1 MRSFI
6 RREKM
11 KKLFKRYLILVCIFG
26 LFIGCTMETP
36 ISEYIRE
43 YDYVPFCNSEK
54 LVHLDEEPTL
64 KFSESDEL
72 PVIEG
77 ATALLPVYCSLAE
90 AVYPP
95 TTVAWCTKDSD
106 GDITYVRDKKVI
118 VDYHTGTRSA
128 YNNLIERKDDIIF
141 VAYPSQEQIDK
152 ALENGIEFNFTP
164 IGKEAFVFVVNSK
177 NPVSSLSSQQ
187 VKDIYTGKITNW
199 KEVGGKNRKIKAF
212 QRSQDSGSQSA
223 FLRFMENDENII
235 EPRTNLV
242 YDVMSGLFEAIANYD
257 NGKDAIGYSFR
268 FYIEKMTDNSN
279 VKMISLDDVK
289 PSVENIQNDT
299 YPVASYFYA
308 VTRKGEETENVK
320 KFLDWLVTDQ
330 AQSLI
335 TKTGYVGLN

>member
-1 MRSFI
+1 
-6 RREKM
+6 M
-11 KKLFKRYLILVCIFG
+11 KKLNNYCLILVSFFG
-26 LFIGCTMETP
+26 LFIGCTMETTVSER
-36 ISEYIRE
+36 ISEY
-43 YDYVPFCNSEK
+43 DYLPFCNSEK
-54 LVHLDEEPTL
+54 LVHLDEESTL

-90 AVYPP
+90 AVYPS

-106 GDITYVRDKKVI
+106 GNFQFNDDKKII
-118 VDYHTGTRSA
+118 VDYNYGTRSA
-128 YNNLIERKDDIIF
+128 YNNLIDRKVDIIF
-141 VAYPSQEQIDK
+141 VAYPSQEQIDE
-152 ALENGIEFNFTP
+152 ALKNNVEFNYTP

-223 FLRFMENDENII
+223 FLRFMDNDENII

-242 YDVMSGLFEAIANYD
+242 YDVMSGLVKEISDYN

-268 FYIEKMTDNSN
+268 FYVETMTNDPN
-279 VKMISLDDVK
+279 VKMINLDDVK
-289 PSVENIQNDT
+289 PSVENIQNGS

-320 KFLDWLVTDQ
+320 KFLDWMVTDQ
-330 AQSLI
+330 AQRLI
-335 TKTGYVGLN
+335 TKTGYVGVN

>member
-1 MRSFI
+1 
-6 RREKM
+6 M
-11 KKLFKRYLILVCIFG
+11 KKLIKYCLLLVSFLG

-36 ISEYIRE
+36 VSENIRE
-43 YDYVPFCNSEK
+43 SDYIPFCNSEK

-106 GDITYVRDKKVI
+106 GKVKYIYDEKII
-118 VDYHTGTRSA
+118 VDYKYGTRSA
-128 YNNLIERKDDIIF
+128 YMNLIDRKVDIIF
-141 VAYPSQEQIDK
+141 VAYPSQEQIDE
-152 ALENGIEFNFTP
+152 ALKNNVEFNYTP

-212 QRSQDSGSQSA
+212 QRSKSSGSQSA
-223 FLRFMENDENII
+223 FLRFMDNDENII
-235 EPRTNLV
+235 KPRTTLV
-242 YDVMSGLFEAIANYD
+242 YDAMIGLVKDISDYN

-268 FYIEKMTDNSN
+268 FYVETMTNDPN
-279 VKMISLDDVK
+279 VKMINLDDVK
-289 PSVENIQNDT
+289 PSVENIQNGS

-320 KFLDWLVTDQ
+320 KFLDWMVTDQ
-330 AQSLI
+330 AQRLI
-335 TKTGYVGLN
+335 TKTGYVGVN